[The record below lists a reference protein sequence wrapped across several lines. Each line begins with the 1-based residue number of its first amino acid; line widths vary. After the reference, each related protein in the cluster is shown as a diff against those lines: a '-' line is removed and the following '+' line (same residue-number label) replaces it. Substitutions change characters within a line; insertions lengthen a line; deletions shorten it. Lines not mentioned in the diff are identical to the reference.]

1 MALANEDERSAS
13 TPDPRPT
20 VTPAAVRPLRTPMAL
35 AVADVADEPPRNGRL
50 LPVKRVGAGTA
61 EVRGSIA
68 VGTSIAERPPLRSVR
83 AGFPHTAPT
92 SGV

>member
-35 AVADVADEPPRNGRL
+35 AAADVADEPPRNGRL

-61 EVRGSIA
+61 EVRGSIVAGANPPCGGALA
-68 VGTSIAERPPLRSVR
+68 VESSCAREL
-83 AGFPHTAPT
+83 
-92 SGV
+92 

>member
-35 AVADVADEPPRNGRL
+35 AAADVADEPPRNGRL

-61 EVRGSIA
+61 KVRGSN
-68 VGTSIAERPPLRSVR
+68 PLSSTRKSARTTLGSRSPQSLDYLVR
-83 AGFPHTAPT
+83 
-92 SGV
+92 

>member
-61 EVRGSIA
+61 EVRGSNPLSSTNHNLDPA
-68 VGTSIAERPPLRSVR
+68 KFRSQSIWPRIPR
-83 AGFPHTAPT
+83 AA
-92 SGV
+92 

>member
-35 AVADVADEPPRNGRL
+35 AVADVADEPPTSGRL

-61 EVRGSIA
+61 EVRGSNPLSS
-68 VGTSIAERPPLRSVR
+68 TSQKLVIKHPALS
-83 AGFPHTAPT
+83 
-92 SGV
+92 